1 MMSEFM
7 GLVQG
12 QYDAKEEG
20 FVPGGASLHNCMVP
34 HGPDSDAFAKASTA
48 DLKPHKLDNTLAFM
62 FESRYRF
69 VPTAFALNAGYL
81 DVNYRDCWQGLAD
94 MSK

>member
-1 MMSEFM
+1 MSEFM

-69 VPTAFALNAGYL
+69 VPTAFAMNGGTL
-81 DVNYRDCWQGLAD
+81 DNNYADCWANLKDQF
-94 MSK
+94 KP